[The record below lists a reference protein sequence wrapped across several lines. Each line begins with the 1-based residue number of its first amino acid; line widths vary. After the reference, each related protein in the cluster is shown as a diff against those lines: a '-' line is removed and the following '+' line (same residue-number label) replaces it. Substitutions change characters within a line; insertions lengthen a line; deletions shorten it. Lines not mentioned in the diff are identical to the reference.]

1 MNCRSAKNEIKAYI
15 DGELGPIK
23 RFLIARHI
31 ARCEDC
37 RKEMDQM
44 SDLTTQVKNTNGIPA
59 PEGLRSAV
67 LGRIDLKPQGQP
79 KSTWWPYKT
88 SPAAP
93 VLVLITVGVMA
104 AILMPTFQS
113 AKESTSRTRMLQA
126 QKNEEMLGSP
136 VKSSAPGAAGGAPM
150 AAPAWR
156 MSRPGS
162 KVATAPGASDS
173 YHIEYA
179 DEASAGLP
187 REHVPA
193 PNLLVIK
200 TADIKLQVKNFQ
212 SAYDSAVS
220 MARGAGGYV
229 TNSSAETSGEAPT
242 SGRLTMRVPVDSFDR
257 VMARLGG
264 LGKVLSKN
272 ISGEDVT
279 GEATDLESRIRNKR
293 AEERQYL
300 ELMNRTKRIAD
311 IMAVSNELYRVRGEI
326 EEAVGRLKYL
336 KSSAAMST
344 INLEI
349 SEKEKTKPAVSG
361 LHRTW
366 NSAIGSLVAT
376 GKGLAALLIWLAVY
390 SPFWALPI
398 AAWIILKRRQAQ
410 AQA

>member
-15 DGELGPIK
+15 DGELGPVM
-23 RFLIARHI
+23 RFLVARHI

-44 SDLTTQVKNTNGIPA
+44 SDLTAQVKNTNGFPA

-67 LGRIDLKPQGQP
+67 LGRIDLKPQGQR
-79 KSTWWPYKT
+79 KQGWWPYKT
-88 SPAAP
+88 SPVAL
-93 VLVLITVGVMA
+93 VLVLVTVGVMA
-104 AILMPTFQS
+104 AILMPVFTSTKEMS
-113 AKESTSRTRMLQA
+113 ARTRMRQA
-126 QKNEEMLGSP
+126 QRNEKMLGSP
-136 VKSSAPGAAGGAPM
+136 VKSSAPGGVEMPGDARRRSPSMAIELDNSADYSMAVEGRVAP
-150 AAPAWR
+150 
-156 MSRPGS
+156 
-162 KVATAPGASDS
+162 
-173 YHIEYA
+173 
-179 DEASAGLP
+179 
-187 REHVPA
+187 PA
-193 PNLLVIK
+193 PRPDLLIIK
-200 TADIKLQVKNFQ
+200 IADIKLRVKDFQ
-212 SAYDSAVS
+212 SAYDTAVS

-229 TNSSAETSGEAPT
+229 TDSSAETSGEAPT
-242 SGRLTMRVPVDSFDR
+242 SGRLTMRVPVDSFER

-300 ELMNRTKRIAD
+300 ELMNRTKRISD

-349 SEKEKTKPAVSG
+349 SEREKTKPTVSG

-366 NSAIGSLVAT
+366 NNAIGSLITT
-376 GKGLAALLIWLAVY
+376 GKGLAAMLIWLAVY

-410 AQA
+410 AQV